1 VESLIKIKKEIAVGI
16 FLVLV
21 LAIVLAL
28 GFEIIDR
35 PSVMCV
41 RLSNLYPLD
50 SAFFNIW
57 ITSLTK
63 INTV

>member
-1 VESLIKIKKEIAVGI
+1 MEKEQMSVSAVVI
-16 FLVLV
+16 SRDAKNTIRRCF
-21 LAIVLAL
+21 
-28 GFEIIDR
+28 
-35 PSVMCV
+35 MCV